1 MFSQEFLYAET
12 HHEIENSPRRSGG
25 VINDAHDDHAGE
37 SYRPVP
43 ARGMGSSGSP
53 AGGLK
58 SLCPPI
64 VGAVLFPLSAC
75 S

>member
-1 MFSQEFLYAET
+1 MFSQEFCMRKLIMKSRT
-12 HHEIENSPRRSGG
+12 PPGVPGG

-58 SLCPPI
+58 SLCPPM